1 MTPARPK
8 PTQAP
13 AQPASRAAGPS
24 RSADTRAII
33 ILLAVCLTLGLTG
46 IRWGLPD
53 AAHPHY
59 SFHPD
64 ESAGLTSSLSI
75 LDPSRPLF
83 PTIWAYEQG
92 PFFFDVAA
100 VALRVVSL
108 AGLAG
113 IESNPD
119 FSSYARLLLVARL
132 LVVLLYCGVV
142 LLVYDTVRRMWG
154 SSTALLAAMLTALSP
169 ALVTNAHYFK
179 NDIPLAFT
187 AALTLC
193 FSLRILE
200 TGRTRDYVW
209 AGVLCGVTAAT
220 KYHGAAVA
228 TLVVAAHFLRL
239 MRHPKRPLLHGRL
252 LLALAGA
259 GTGLIVAI
267 PGLLLHPESVKEGVM
282 REFARRAGE
291 KTGFM
296 LVTGRDNPGLLITLL
311 YGLGI
316 VPLFAALG
324 SVVYLISK
332 KRDPYL
338 LLVLSFTAVFLLL
351 LVFFKA
357 SYVRYLV
364 PLVPFLMIPVAR
376 AAVLFGRRAGLQRTL
391 AIALGAGV
399 VLYTLL
405 NSLAYLIPMTRTDPR
420 IAATDW
426 LARSAPAGSRV
437 TVETSAGE
445 GYHFADTLR
454 FRLQRVFETRQ
465 GNNRD
470 TGLLNQTDFF
480 VASEA
485 VYRKYLKQLAELP
498 RERLFYDRL
507 LNSPQFREVADF
519 DLRPELFGL
528 RFEKG
533 FPPPDLMYIL
543 PRIRIFERSR

>member
-1 MTPARPK
+1 MTPARPE
-8 PTQAP
+8 PTQTP
-13 AQPASRAAGPS
+13 VQPASRGAGHS
-24 RSADTRAII
+24 RSADSRAVIA
-33 ILLAVCLTLGLTG
+33 LLAVCLAFGLVG

-53 AAHPHY
+53 ATRPHY

-64 ESAGLTSSLSI
+64 ESPGLTSSLSV

-92 PFFFDVAA
+92 PLFFDVAA
-100 VALRVVSL
+100 AALKIVSFTGLVRV
-108 AGLAG
+108 
-113 IESNPD
+113 ESNPD
-119 FSSYARLLLVARL
+119 FANYARLLLVARL
-132 LVVLLYCGVV
+132 LVVLLYCGAV
-142 LLVYDTVRRMWG
+142 LLVYNTVKRMWG
-154 SSTALLAAMLTALSP
+154 SSTALLAALLTALSP

-179 NDIPLAFT
+179 NDIPLAF
-187 AALTLC
+187 AVVLTLV

-200 TGRTRDYVW
+200 GGRARDYVW
-209 AGVLCGVTAAT
+209 AGVLCGVTAAI

-228 TLVVAAHFLRL
+228 ALVVAAHYLRL
-239 MRHPKRPLLHGRL
+239 MRHPKQSLRHGRL

-259 GTGLIVAI
+259 GAGLLVAV

-282 REFARRAGE
+282 REFARRTGE

-296 LVTGRDNPGLLITLL
+296 LVTGRDNPGLMVTLL
-311 YGLGI
+311 YGLGV
-316 VPLFAALG
+316 VPLVAALG
-324 SVVYLISK
+324 SLVYLVL
-332 KRDPYL
+332 KRRDVYFL
-338 LLVLSFTAVFLLL
+338 LLLSFTLVFLLL

-376 AAVLFGRRAGLQRTL
+376 VTVLFGRRTGPRKTL
-391 AIALGAGV
+391 AVALGAGV

-405 NSLAYLIPMTRTDPR
+405 NSLAYLVPMTRTDPR
-420 IAATDW
+420 IAAADW

-445 GYHFADTLR
+445 GYQFVDTLR
-454 FRLQRVFETRQ
+454 HRLQRVYETRL
-465 GNNRD
+465 GDNRD
-470 TGLLNQTDFF
+470 TSLLAQTDFF

-485 VYRKYLKQLAELP
+485 VYRKYLKQLADLP

-507 LNSPQFREVADF
+507 MNSPQFRPVADF

-528 RFEKG
+528 KFNKG

-543 PRIRIFERSR
+543 PRIRIFERNR